1 MASHP
6 HTAQFF
12 QIATDAQARG
22 DGAGFARALESVL
35 SVEPENP
42 RALNSLGNFWLNN
55 GKVADAVSLLT
66 RAVAADATVPALW
79 FNLALAHKAA
89 GDSTSEIA
97 ALDQA
102 LALDPYFLHAL
113 VHKAVAYEKA
123 GKQLIA
129 ARLFR
134 NALESIG
141 DDIASAPAPLQ
152 PQLQHGRTIVAA
164 HQNALFAH
172 LENHL
177 KPLRSELSG
186 AQATRFAESLEIFSG
201 RQKYRAQEPT
211 FYAYP
216 GLPPLAFFERAD
228 FPWLD
233 ALEDV
238 WRDIRDEMQQAME
251 QRAEFVPYIAR
262 TAGSPLNQ
270 WAELNNSDRWGAY
283 YLYRLGERIE
293 DHAAA
298 CPVTLKALSHAP
310 QPHVINNAPNAFF
323 SHLKPHTHIPAH
335 TGMTNTRLV
344 VHLPLVVPEG
354 CVYRVGNDVRKW
366 QEGKAWVFDDTIN
379 HEARNDS
386 DQSRTILLFDI
397 WNPLLGD
404 AEQRLV
410 AEAIKAHMDF
420 YGGADGAAENGALG
434 DL

>member
-6 HTAQFF
+6 QTAQFF
-12 QIATDAQARG
+12 QIAAEAQSRG

-55 GKVADAVSLLT
+55 GKAADAVALLT
-66 RAVAADATVPALW
+66 RAVAADANVPALW
-79 FNLALAHKAA
+79 FNLSLAHKAM
-89 GDSTSEIA
+89 GDSASEIA

-113 VHKAVAYEKA
+113 LNKATAFEKA
-123 GKQLIA
+123 GRQIIA
-129 ARLFR
+129 ARLYK
-134 NALESIG
+134 NALDSIG
-141 DDIASAPAPLQ
+141 DDIASAPAPLHA
-152 PQLQHGRTIVAA
+152 QLQHGRTLLAT
-164 HQNALFAH
+164 HQNSLHAH

-177 KPLRSELSG
+177 KPFRSELSG
-186 AQATRFAESLEIFSG
+186 TQAARFAESLEIFSG
-201 RQKYRAQEPT
+201 RQTYRAQEPT

-238 WRDIRDEMQQAME
+238 WREIHDEMQQAMT
-251 QRAEFVPYIAR
+251 QRADFVPYITR

-270 WAELNNSDRWGAY
+270 WAELNHSDRWGAY
-283 YLYRLGERIE
+283 YLYRLGARI
-293 DHAAA
+293 DHHADA
-298 CPVTLKALSHAP
+298 CPVTMSALAHAP
-310 QPHVINNAPNAFF
+310 QPHVIKNAPNAFF

-354 CVYRVGNDVRKW
+354 CVYRVGNDVRNW

-397 WNPLLGD
+397 WNPLLGE

-410 AEAIKAHMDF
+410 SEAIKAHMDF
-420 YGGADGAAENGALG
+420 HGGEDGALG